1 MSVDLCWEHNTFN
14 MLVSCCFSKLGVA
27 MAYNVLA
34 KPGRGINTA
43 SRPTVWFED
52 LSLFKIFKF
61 VRNEFSVPCS
71 CGAVRNEIS
80 R

>member
-61 VRNEFSVPCS
+61 VSIYMDYVLLVYS
-71 CGAVRNEIS
+71 YS
-80 R
+80 RT